1 VLFRSSSTI
10 NKYIYVIVK
19 KQLGIVEYKYRVN
32 WSKTEFKNS
41 IDKIEHPIVREC
53 LKYFK
58 INFPIEITTFADI
71 PAKTGLA
78 SSSAFAVGLVYALM
92 KLLGKSPSK
101 QYIARISAKIE
112 VEILKR
118 NIGKQDHF
126 SCAFGGFNEFT
137 FYKNEKVKIKRIK
150 SSNKRIKEL
159 QNNLKIF
166 YTSIKRDASKT
177 LKGQM
182 QLSSKQVINIKKL
195 IDFVKPIRKILL
207 NRSANLNLFGKILN
221 DIWILK
227 KKINTKTTNM
237 LLDKY
242 YDLALSAGALGGKI
256 LGAGNGGFFIF
267 YIKQNN
273 QKELKKR
280 LKTLRNLD
288 FKFEFSGTQ
297 IVFKN

>member
-1 VLFRSSSTI
+1 
-10 NKYIYVIVK
+10 
-19 KQLGIVEYKYRVN
+19 
-32 WSKTEFKNS
+32 
-41 IDKIEHPIVREC
+41 
-53 LKYFK
+53 
-58 INFPIEITTFADI
+58 
-71 PAKTGLA
+71 
-78 SSSAFAVGLVYALM
+78 
-92 KLLGKSPSK
+92 
-101 QYIARISAKIE
+101 
-112 VEILKR
+112 
-118 NIGKQDHF
+118 
-126 SCAFGGFNEFT
+126 
-137 FYKNEKVKIKRIK
+137 
-150 SSNKRIKEL
+150 
-159 QNNLKIF
+159 
-166 YTSIKRDASKT
+166 
-177 LKGQM
+177 M

-195 IDFVKPIRKILL
+195 IDFVKTIRKILL
-207 NRSANLNLFGKILN
+207 NRTANLNLFGKILN